1 MKNNFV
7 VGNKYYIKITQE
19 NSEMSSASTDL
30 FALVFTSVKYRISG
44 GTWISASNIL
54 ISKIS
59 NGYIRILVS
68 GNPVGSIET
77 DSYFEIVGTL
87 GSIVSFD
94 YSLSVCKAVQQYT
107 IANPIEIELDNLNCE
122 PHVVSKTSGTNLLY
136 VDTAYGVFREEQNVL
151 TPSIVIEY
159 SKVPDFNYV
168 YIPSLSRYYFVTG
181 ITLVRYGV
189 YRIDLK
195 VDVLCTYDSD
205 IRLQSGFVSRNES
218 RYTPDYP
225 DDRFPVGSI
234 YEYNWIKASIYD
246 TPNYNCKNV
255 SFDQETTHDD
265 STKYHWVITCLNTKE
280 VEYQRMDS
288 PTNSNLPKIGSVIP
302 SYMQDTSNPPN
313 KFYSHYHMYL
323 IGERTA
329 TTLHNALIKDDTKAS
344 YIFSFI
350 WYPFDVKSI
359 NITEDT
365 AHHIYIG
372 NYWVSYNDKG
382 KFEAVGVSEGTA
394 VSGYKMLT
402 SNMQYC
408 IIADFTYTINNV
420 TIHDREPISY
430 YEMWIPYVGF
440 IKVNSWDIINTRII
454 VYYAIDIY
462 TGLATAYVKKWGSPV
477 PLFSKPCQIGVK
489 IPIATTNIEELTRE
503 KQNNALNLSLGLV
516 GAGVSTAI
524 GVATENPL
532 AVVSGVL
539 SASKV
544 IASAVNSNNMLF
556 ERAQTN
562 FYSAETS
569 NFAYIKDVYIRRS
582 YHDTLPNFNLST
594 YKHTQGL
601 PLNIYVAGLSSL
613 TGYTEIPEMHYIP
626 STYKFITKTEID
638 EIISL
643 AKNGIIL

>member
-1 MKNNFV
+1 MKDNFV
-7 VGNKYYIKITQE
+7 ISNKYYIKITQE
-19 NSEMSSASTDL
+19 NPEMVTDSVDG
-30 FALVFTSVKYRISG
+30 FALVFSAVKYRVSG
-44 GTWISASNIL
+44 GTWITASGATLYKNPNNYI
-54 ISKIS
+54 KIQ
-59 NGYIRILVS
+59 VS
-68 GNPVGSIET
+68 GVDVCSINT

-87 GSIVSFD
+87 AVIPSFD

-107 IANPIEIELDNLNCE
+107 IPNPIEIELDNLNCE
-122 PHVVSKTSGTNLLY
+122 PHLVSKTTGTNLLY

-151 TPSIVIEY
+151 TPSVVIEY

-189 YRIDLK
+189 YRVDLK

-205 IRLQSGFVSRNES
+205 IRLQSGFVTRNENT
-218 RYTPDYP
+218 YTQDYP
-225 DDRFPVGSI
+225 DDRFPVSPFFG
-234 YEYNWIKASIYD
+234 YGWVKASLYD

-255 SFDQETTHDD
+255 SFNQETGHDD
-265 STKYHWVITCLNTKE
+265 LTEYHWVVTCLNTKE

-288 PTNSNLPKIGSVIP
+288 PTNSDLPKIGSVIP

-329 TTLHNALIKDDTKAS
+329 TTLHNALIKDDTKSS

-350 WYPFDVKSI
+350 WYPFNVKSI
-359 NITEDT
+359 NITENT

-382 KFEAVGVSEGTA
+382 KFEAIGGAEGTA

-408 IIADFTYTINNV
+408 IIADFTYSLNDV
-420 TIHDREPISY
+420 TMFEREPLCY
-430 YEMWIPYVGF
+430 YELWIPYVGLV
-440 IKVNSWDIINTRII
+440 KLNSWDIINQRII

-462 TGLATAYVKKWGSPV
+462 TGLATAFVKKWSADT

-503 KQNNALNLSLGLV
+503 KQNNALNLTLGLV

-524 GVATENPL
+524 GIASQNPVAI
-532 AVVSGVL
+532 AGGVL
-539 SASKV
+539 SGTKA

-562 FYSAETS
+562 LYSAETS
-569 NFAYIKDVYIRRS
+569 NYSYIKDVYIRLTSRGA
-582 YHDTLPNFNLST
+582 LPNFDVGV
-594 YKHTQGL
+594 YGHTQGF
-601 PLNIYVAGLSSL
+601 PLNIYTSLSSL
-613 TGYTEIPEMHYIP
+613 TGYTEIPDIHYIP
-626 STYKFITKTEID
+626 SSYKFITKTEID